1 MNLIKNSFFILFFSL
16 LTLKLSDIA
25 FGSFQDGWLVN
36 SSLSKGT
43 ARAITLREFNPNQ
56 IAIIRPTNHYMQG
69 VENLEE
75 MDYPVNIDKNGFIE
89 TGNPKAENPEIKILF
104 LGGSTTET
112 LFVPE
117 EQRFPSIVERTL
129 REKLDQDIEVYNSG
143 VSGNNSMHSLLIFL
157 SKGIPLKP
165 SHSVLMHNINDF
177 GLLFKSESYWV
188 APISRSLLLD
198 SKLLTHKTIEDTTRT
213 KVFNFLK
220 SAKNILFPNLYIY
233 LRPRLLVNIE
243 MHVDEF
249 SSFREKKF
257 DDLNIEAYEGQFS
270 SALISFIEL
279 SRAWNIKPI
288 LMTQA
293 NRIDPSEPYFQKWF
307 EDNNQGEMNI
317 EQFAELYKTF
327 NNIIRKIAQEKE
339 IVLIDLDLLIPKTN
353 EFIYDTVH
361 LNDAGSILAAESIS
375 AALIKTIK

>member
-143 VSGNNSMHSLLIFL
+143 VSGNNSMHSLLILL

-165 SHSVLMHNINDF
+165 C
-177 GLLFKSESYWV
+177 LLYTSD
-188 APISRSLLLD
+188 A
-198 SKLLTHKTIEDTTRT
+198 
-213 KVFNFLK
+213 
-220 SAKNILFPNLYIY
+220 A
-233 LRPRLLVNIE
+233 
-243 MHVDEF
+243 DE
-249 SSFREKKF
+249 
-257 DDLNIEAYEGQFS
+257 
-270 SALISFIEL
+270 
-279 SRAWNIKPI
+279 
-288 LMTQA
+288 
-293 NRIDPSEPYFQKWF
+293 
-307 EDNNQGEMNI
+307 
-317 EQFAELYKTF
+317 
-327 NNIIRKIAQEKE
+327 
-339 IVLIDLDLLIPKTN
+339 
-353 EFIYDTVH
+353 
-361 LNDAGSILAAESIS
+361 
-375 AALIKTIK
+375 